1 MSMEAFAA
9 GAQVLG
15 GVVGA
20 KGANQAAK
28 AAQQVAEY
36 NAQVAENEAILLQR
50 AKVAEEASLRR
61 QSDRL
66 IATQRVATAKS
77 GIQMSGSAL
86 QALADTYFNREKDAA
101 RIQYASSIEQVQKQ
115 AEADMIRAEGRA
127 QAYGYKLQATQSLL
141 GGFTGAASSMASTG
155 FPSIG
160 QSNVPKTEFSTNYN
174 ATAMGYR

>member
-1 MSMEAFAA
+1 MKPLTAVAI
-9 GAQVLG
+9 GGQVLG
-15 GVVGA
+15 GVMGA
-20 KGANQAAK
+20 KGANQAAR

-101 RIQYASSIEQVQKQ
+101 RIQYASSIEQVQK
-115 AEADMIRAEGRA
+115 ASEANLARIEGRA
-127 QAYGYKLQATQSLL
+127 QAVAFRIQAQQSLL
-141 GGFTGAASSMASTG
+141 GGFTDAASTYVSLT
-155 FPSIG
+155 
-160 QSNVPKTEFSTNYN
+160 
-174 ATAMGYR
+174 

>member
-1 MSMEAFAA
+1 MQPLTAVAI
-9 GAQVLG
+9 GGQVLG
-15 GVVGA
+15 GVMGA
-20 KGANQAAK
+20 KGANQAAN

-61 QSDRL
+61 QSDRF

-101 RIQYASSIEQVQKQ
+101 RIQYASSIEQTQKES
-115 AEADMIRAEGRA
+115 EANLARIEGRA
-127 QAYGYKLQATQSLL
+127 QAAAFRIQGQQSLL
-141 GGFTGAASSMASTG
+141 GGFTDAASTYVSL
-155 FPSIG
+155 
-160 QSNVPKTEFSTNYN
+160 K
-174 ATAMGYR
+174 

>member
-1 MSMEAFAA
+1 MEPLTALAV
-9 GAQVLG
+9 GGQVLG
-15 GVVGA
+15 GVMGA
-20 KGANQAAK
+20 KGAGQAAR
-28 AAQQVAEY
+28 AAQQLAEY
-36 NAQVAENEAILLQR
+36 NAKVAENEAILLQR
-50 AKVAEEASLRR
+50 AKTAEEAALRR

-127 QAYGYKLQATQSLL
+127 QAYGYRLQAQQSLL
-141 GGFTGAASSMASTG
+141 GGFTGAISTG
-155 FPSIG
+155 QQLGGF
-160 QSNVPKTEFSTNYN
+160 QSSSPNFSAYNY
-174 ATAMGYR
+174 GI

>member
-1 MSMEAFAA
+1 MDPATMMAIAA
-9 GAQVLG
+9 GGQVLG

-20 KGANQAAK
+20 KGANQAAR

-50 AKVAEEASLRR
+50 AKTEEEASLRR

-77 GIQMSGSAL
+77 GIKMSGSAL

-101 RIQYASSIEQVQKQ
+101 RIQYASSIEQMQKES
-115 AEADMIRAEGRA
+115 EATLSIAEGRA
-127 QAYGYKLQATQSLL
+127 QAAAYRMQGQQSLL
-141 GGFTGAASSMASTG
+141 GGFTQAASSYG
-155 FPSIG
+155 SI
-160 QSNVPKTEFSTNYN
+160 
-174 ATAMGYR
+174 TA